1 MCISLNLYG
10 FIQTKKKMCGST
22 VVRVV
27 QAAVQVVQ
35 AAVCGSAYGGVRA
48 ECVAV

>member
-1 MCISLNLYG
+1 
-10 FIQTKKKMCGST
+10 
-22 VVRVV
+22 VV

-48 ECVAV
+48 ECVAVW